1 MENKNTQ
8 CHTPFVKPT
17 KKWILYLFHRVSW
30 WWVYIKK
37 LRMRCRTR
45 RRWKCWRDE
54 NYKTRELSAKRNKN
68 KCVSNSVDDMAQIFN
83 DCKKRETVCVNE
95 ITYDLNIV
103 NNPQNVTRQ
112 TKPQKRGKKI
122 EKKGPLGTLWSSVYG
137 HDCCL
142 KRS

>member
-1 MENKNTQ
+1 
-8 CHTPFVKPT
+8 
-17 KKWILYLFHRVSW
+17 
-30 WWVYIKK
+30 
-37 LRMRCRTR
+37 MRCRTR

-95 ITYDLNIV
+95 ITYELNIV